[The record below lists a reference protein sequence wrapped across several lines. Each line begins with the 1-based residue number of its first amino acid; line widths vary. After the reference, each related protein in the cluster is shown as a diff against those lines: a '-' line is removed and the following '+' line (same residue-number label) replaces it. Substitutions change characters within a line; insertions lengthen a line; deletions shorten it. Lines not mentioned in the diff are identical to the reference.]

1 MDQVDNYAEIVR
13 TILDD
18 YANYVPAIEGVELEK
33 VYDESHGHYEL
44 LLVGWEGHRRTHGIM
59 LHLDIR
65 DGKIWIQHDGTA
77 SGVADEL
84 VKAGIPKDRIVLA
97 FHPPYKRPLTGYAVA

>member
-1 MDQVDNYAEIVR
+1 MDQLNDYCAIVR
-13 TILDD
+13 AIMDEYAD
-18 YANYVPAIEGVELEK
+18 YLPATDGVELEK

-44 LLVGWEGHRRTHGIM
+44 LLVGWEGHHRTHGIV
-59 LHLDIR
+59 LHMDIR

-77 SGVADEL
+77 EGVAHDLER
-84 VKAGIPKDRIVLA
+84 AGIPKDRIVLA